1 MPGQNRTG
9 ITRRRALRQLA
20 SVAAGT
26 LVSTR
31 IVAGQT
37 RPAVANSTPP
47 AASQP
52 AVVERLDTGTEIWQ
66 VTTEERPQSNIY
78 CELPYCSADARYFV
92 YERKNRKQNKDN
104 PTEFMVVEL
113 GTWKQHLLDV
123 GWNMT
128 GCAITREGVFYYLK
142 RTARREIDL
151 VRADL
156 SKGQPQTLFRLQ
168 HPAVAG
174 SLGTVSPH
182 GRYYVRG
189 QRLDQEYKRYS
200 LLLVDLQK
208 GTETVIDEDP
218 YNYNTHP
225 QFDPSRNNRLMIQHN
240 RGSKFS
246 PEGVRE
252 RAIGPEG
259 ATLYLLSVPDAKRT
273 ELQVGHPY
281 TTFITGHE
289 AWIATSGEILF
300 SVVARDDY
308 APEKGNLLRV
318 RPGKPARVAARGFQA
333 NHVNVSRCGR
343 FFCCDDWRGTCKIVI
358 GSLQTGRT
366 AVICESKASMQRDA
380 NTHPHAYLT
389 PNLKWVVFNSDRSG
403 FPHIHAASV
412 PPGLM
417 QTLL

>member
-1 MPGQNRTG
+1 
-9 ITRRRALRQLA
+9 
-20 SVAAGT
+20 
-26 LVSTR
+26 
-31 IVAGQT
+31 
-37 RPAVANSTPP
+37 
-47 AASQP
+47 
-52 AVVERLDTGTEIWQ
+52 
-66 VTTEERPQSNIY
+66 
-78 CELPYCSADARYFV
+78 SADSQYFV

-128 GCAITREGVFYYLK
+128 GCAITREGIFYYLK
-142 RTARREIDL
+142 RTSRREVDL
-151 VRADL
+151 MRADL
-156 SKGQPQTLFRLQ
+156 SKGQPQVIFRLR

-174 SLGTVSPH
+174 SLGTVSPDS
-182 GRYYVRG
+182 RYYARG
-189 QRLDQEYKRYS
+189 QRLDQEYKRFGV
-200 LLLVDLQK
+200 LLVDLEK

-225 QFDPSRNNRLMIQHN
+225 QFDPSRNDRLMIQHN

-259 ATLYLLSVPDAKRT
+259 AILYLLSVPDAKRA

-308 APEKGNLLRV
+308 VPEKGNLLRV
-318 RPGKPARVAARGFQA
+318 RPGEPARVAARGFQA

-343 FFCCDDWRGTCKIVI
+343 FFCCDDWRGTCRIVI

-366 AVICESKASMQRDA
+366 AAVCESKASMQRDA

-389 PNLKWVVFNSDRSG
+389 PDLKWIVFNSDRSG

-417 QTLL
+417 ESLSRPA